1 MFKLNLTHTNTYSEM
16 GQPNP
21 MRWRLMFKEEDGS
34 LSSQSGLIA
43 CKDFFND
50 VVAWKQAQKEFQ
62 IYKFNNQVKFNEE
75 GMYMVLSSIADVD
88 QFMNNILS
96 VLNLQLVEDLGTVLL
111 IEQQSDS
118 EVVLCIPN
126 EVWESTYYISVVSMM
141 IRLCNYN
148 VSYTSWD
155 SFFEKDAPINTI
167 EQAFKQATK
176 DFVSLNGFK
185 LPEEFQKYWYFSS
198 YGFTS
203 ESDKPLDSHVVH
215 NNGAN
220 DWVVN
225 MTGQDNE
232 EFETEEENEE

>member
-1 MFKLNLTHTNTYSEM
+1 MFKLNITHTNIYSEV

-50 VVAWKQAQKEFQ
+50 VVAWKQEQKEFQ
-62 IYKFNNQVKFNEE
+62 IYRFDNKVKFNEE
-75 GMYMVLSSIADVD
+75 GMYMVLSNISNVA
-88 QFMNNILS
+88 QFIDNIFTAI
-96 VLNLQLVEDLGTVLL
+96 NPQLGEDLGAVIEVSLVGAEELVLM
-111 IEQQSDS
+111 
-118 EVVLCIPN
+118 IPN

-148 VSYTSWD
+148 VSYTDWD
-155 SFFEKDAPINTI
+155 SFFVKDAPINTI

-176 DFVSLNGFK
+176 DYVAKNGFK

-198 YGFTS
+198 YGYNS
-203 ESDKPLDSHVVH
+203 ESGKPLDSHVIH

-220 DWVVN
+220 DWVCNMAGVVN
-225 MTGQDNE
+225 P
-232 EFETEEENEE
+232 EFEAEEEMEE